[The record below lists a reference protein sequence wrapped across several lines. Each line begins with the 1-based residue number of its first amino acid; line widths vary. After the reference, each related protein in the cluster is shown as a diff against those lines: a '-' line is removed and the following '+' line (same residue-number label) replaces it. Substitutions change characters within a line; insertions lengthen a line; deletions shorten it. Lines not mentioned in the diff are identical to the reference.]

1 MKTDRASMIA
11 FDLNPR
17 LEGDSH
23 PVIDLELCAV
33 RLMKDANYPW
43 LLLIPRRK
51 DLIEIIDLGPAERTK
66 LMEEI
71 GKVSEALKTATNCEK
86 LNVAAIGNVVSQ
98 LHVHV
103 VARFREDP
111 AWPAPVWGAVPP
123 VPYEGSKA
131 NDLISALQEA
141 LTD

>member
-1 MKTDRASMIA
+1 MIA

-17 LEGDSH
+17 LEGDSY
-23 PVIDLELCAV
+23 PVMDLGLCAV

-43 LLLIPRRK
+43 LLLIPRK
-51 DLIEIIDLGPAERTK
+51 PDLIEIIDLQPLEQIV

-71 GKVSEALKTATNCEK
+71 SQVSKALKQATDCEK

-103 VARFREDP
+103 VARFREDA
-111 AWPAPVWGAVPP
+111 AWPAPVWGAVPA
-123 VPYEGSKA
+123 VAYEGNQASA
-131 NDLISALQEA
+131 LISKLQDA
-141 LTD
+141 LTA